1 MKDNWFKEQMTSAK
15 QQSGLWAG
23 FADVVQSMLN
33 SIVMPLI
40 ERTANRKSLYSMDK
54 DDLRKKMGELGKFF
68 YIDGENSTSLPVLLS
83 QRLDEIHFKGT
94 NRPIEATLWRE
105 FKNLAATWAP
115 LYAPVDQA
123 KFPYGSYFVTK
134 AELETSKDKYGDFFL
149 TSRGRISVALND
161 VYEAY
166 SDTDPSKVLDEFMR
180 QFKMVIEPLI
190 PLHIVFDGM
199 GYHLRFELVERKI
212 VFTLSGASAKIQSG
226 TWYIESL
233 QTEIA
238 AQSVSTNLTV
248 AQTLSNIPRPL
259 ETVPV
264 HMDEMRLDAWVLDV
278 VPAPMIRPTQGG
290 DSRLVVADG
299 IATIKTL
306 GFRGCNVEFSSGELI
321 GYTFPEEEDSA
332 ILPIS
337 AAEVGRINSII
348 YLDTI

>member
-15 QQSGLWAG
+15 QNSGLWAG

-54 DDLRKKMGELGKFF
+54 DDLRKRMGELGKFF
-68 YIDGENSTSLPVLLS
+68 YIDGKNSASLPVLLS

-123 KFPYGSYFVTK
+123 KFPYGSYFVNRD
-134 AELETSKDKYGDFFL
+134 ELETAKGKYGDFFL

-161 VYEAY
+161 VYDVY

-212 VFTLSGASAKIQSG
+212 VFTLAGASAKIQSG

-233 QTEIA
+233 QTEISA
-238 AQSVSTNLTV
+238 ESVSTNLKVT
-248 AQTLSNIPRPL
+248 QTLSNIPRPL
-259 ETVPV
+259 ETVLV
-264 HMDEMRLDAWVLDV
+264 QMDDMRLDAWALDV
-278 VPAPMIRPTQGG
+278 GPVPMIRPTQGA
-290 DSRLVVADG
+290 DARLVVADG
-299 IATIKTL
+299 IASIQTL
-306 GFRGCNVEFSSGELI
+306 GFRGCNVEFTSGGII
-321 GYTFPEEEDSA
+321 GYEFPDGIDRA

-337 AAEVGRINSII
+337 AADVGKINSII
-348 YLDTI
+348 YLDTF